1 MFNDIYY
8 KISPTD
14 YILNTDAVIE
24 PLTVNYVKD
33 YLRISSADDDVLIGD
48 LITTA
53 RNFGEQYTGRDFI
66 NKTYVCY
73 LNSFPFAY
81 AEIEIRKSKLT
92 SITSIQYYKDD
103 VLTTIDSSIYYFTDN
118 NEYSSILVKDDQ
130 SWATDADNRKQ
141 AVKITF
147 VSGYG
152 ATANDV
158 PQGIKTAML
167 AHIAN
172 MYENRGDCSDCDIA
186 FKNSKAGS
194 LYSSYRLS
202 STMLEV
208 VHGLW

>member
-1 MFNDIYY
+1 MFNHIYY

-14 YILNTDAVIE
+14 YILNTDAIIE
-24 PLTVNYVKD
+24 PFTLDYVKD
-33 YLRISSADDDVLIGD
+33 YLRISSTDDDVLIGD

-53 RNFGEQYTGRDFI
+53 RNFGVKYTGRDFI

-73 LNSFPFAY
+73 LNNFPFNY

-118 NEYSSILVKDDQ
+118 NEYSSILVKDGQ

-141 AVKITF
+141 AIKITF

-152 ATANDV
+152 ATADDV

-186 FKNSKAGS
+186 FKNSKAAS
-194 LYSSYRLS
+194 LYSPYRLS

>member
-1 MFNDIYY
+1 MFDHIYY

-14 YILNTDAVIE
+14 YILNTDAIIE
-24 PLTVNYVKD
+24 PFTLDYVKD
-33 YLRISSADDDVLIGD
+33 YLRISNTD
-48 LITTA
+48 
-53 RNFGEQYTGRDFI
+53 
-66 NKTYVCY
+66 
-73 LNSFPFAY
+73 
-81 AEIEIRKSKLT
+81 
-92 SITSIQYYKDD
+92 DD

-118 NEYSSILVKDDQ
+118 NEYSSILVKDGQ

-141 AVKITF
+141 AIKITF

-152 ATANDV
+152 ATADDV

-186 FKNSKAGS
+186 FKNSKAAS
-194 LYSSYRLS
+194 LYSPYRLS

>member
-1 MFNDIYY
+1 MFNHIYY

-14 YILNTDAVIE
+14 YILNTDAIIE
-24 PLTVNYVKD
+24 PFTLDYVKD
-33 YLRISSADDDVLIGD
+33 YLRISSTDDDVLIGD

-53 RNFGEQYTGRDFI
+53 RNFGEKYTGRDFI

-73 LNSFPFAY
+73 LNNFPFNY

-118 NEYSSILVKDDQ
+118 NEYSSILVKDGQ
-130 SWATDADNRKQ
+130 SWASDADNRKQ

-152 ATANDV
+152 ATADDV

-186 FKNSKAGS
+186 FKNSKAAS
-194 LYSSYRLS
+194 LYSPYRLS
-202 STMLEV
+202 STILEV